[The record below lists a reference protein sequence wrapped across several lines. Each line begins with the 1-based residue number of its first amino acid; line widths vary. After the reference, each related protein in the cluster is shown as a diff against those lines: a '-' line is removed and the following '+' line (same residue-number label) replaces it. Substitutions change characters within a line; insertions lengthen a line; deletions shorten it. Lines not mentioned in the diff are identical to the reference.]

1 MGLGESVSLGAI
13 LDLGIT
19 GPLALFSVSS
29 NTIEVL
35 LRLRERLQS
44 TLLRE
49 RGATVSVVASAF
61 GRLFIFGSRLRCG
74 GAG

>member
-19 GPLALFSVSS
+19 GPLALLSVSS

-44 TLLRE
+44 AVLQE
-49 RGATVSVVASAF
+49 RGATVSAASAF
-61 GRLFIFGSRLRCG
+61 GRLFIFGFRLRCG